1 MTVATEKPKFERRRS
16 MVAIERLVNARTEV
30 LANYALLGSM
40 QPFNDVGAVQEILQA
55 FCQSLV
61 DYAASAHFQLYR
73 FFAEKN
79 ERRQEVADVAA
90 NIYPRVL
97 EITNVILDFNDKYD
111 CGDHCSQL
119 SNLGTDLSV
128 LGEQLADRI
137 ELEDKLI
144 TAFGFS
150 FDG

>member
-30 LANYALLGSM
+30 LTNYALLGSQ
-40 QPFNDVGAVQEILQA
+40 QPFSDAGAVQELLQS

-73 FFAEKN
+73 FFAENN
-79 ERRQEVADVAA
+79 ERRQEVSDVAA
-90 NIYPRVL
+90 EIYPRVL

-111 CGDHCSQL
+111 CGDHCSQFEKL
-119 SNLGTDLSV
+119 DSDLSV

-144 TAFGFS
+144 TAFGFR
-150 FDG
+150 FDS